1 MDTFMLDDL
10 IGRLDTSGPDSAAFF
25 SADTLS
31 LTIAFRPADSVDPQQ
46 PHTEDEV
53 YFVASGRGRIKVAD
67 EDIEVAPGSIIFVAA
82 GVEHRFHSI
91 EEDLKLLVFWSPPR
105 GTNAVAGAT

>member
-25 SADTLS
+25 SADALS

-53 YFVASGRGRIKVAD
+53 YFVASGRGQ
-67 EDIEVAPGSIIFVAA
+67 
-82 GVEHRFHSI
+82 
-91 EEDLKLLVFWSPPR
+91 EDLKLLVFWSPPR